1 MELLPLPPSDGP
13 AAPLPTALPIPLE
26 RLRLPPAL
34 SGAAGSNRAPDR
46 ATRIAAAD
54 DLAAVTAWL
63 ARYADSAAT
72 LTTYRREVERLI
84 LWAVL
89 QLGKPLSSLTHEDLL
104 TYERFLTDP
113 QPAARWVLAGSK
125 KLARSHPDWRPF
137 AGPLAPRSV
146 RQALVILNALF
157 AWLTEAGYLAGNP
170 LALARRRRAPSRP
183 RITRYLSHE
192 LWDVVKATI
201 EAMPGTADTATERE
215 RLHAARCR
223 WLLTVLYLGGLRAAE
238 VTGTA
243 MGAFFCRREAQGI
256 ERWWLEVT
264 GKGNKTRL
272 VPATDELIAELAR
285 YRRAH
290 GLAPTPQPGE
300 TRPLLLPVIGQE
312 NRERGLSRG
321 ALHLILKEVFGLAAA
336 RLRARGPEW
345 AAQAD
350 VLASASAHWLRH
362 TAGSHMTD
370 RQVDLRYVRDN
381 FGHASISTTSGY
393 LHSED
398 DARHEATQVRH
409 RIGWTSKT

>member
-1 MELLPLPPSDGP
+1 MESPAHQPSPPTPGLV
-13 AAPLPTALPIPLE
+13 AALPTPLE
-26 RLRLPPAL
+26 QLRLPPAL
-34 SGAAGSNRAPDR
+34 SGRDGSNRAPAT
-46 ATRIAAAD
+46 ATRIAATD

-63 ARYADSAAT
+63 ARYVDSPAT
-72 LTTYRREVERLI
+72 VTAYRREVERLL

-104 TYERFLTDP
+104 VYERFLADP

-125 KLARSHPDWRPF
+125 KLGRNHPDWRPF
-137 AGPLAPRSV
+137 AGPLSPASV
-146 RQALVILNALF
+146 RHALVILNALF

-170 LALARRRRAPSRP
+170 LALARRRRAPTQP

-192 LWDVVKATI
+192 LWATVKETV
-201 EAMPGTADTATERE
+201 EAMPVGTERE

-223 WLLTVLYLGGLRAAE
+223 WVLTALYLGGLRAAE
-238 VTGTA
+238 VTGTH
-243 MGAFFCRREAQGI
+243 MGAFFCRRDASGV

-272 VPATDELIAELAR
+272 VPASDELIAELAR
-285 YRRAH
+285 YRRAI
-290 GLAPTPQPGE
+290 GLPPTPQLDE
-300 TRPLLLPVIGQE
+300 TRPLVLPVIGRAVSE
-312 NRERGLSRG
+312 KPLSRG
-321 ALHLILKEVFGLAAA
+321 ALHLILKEVFGMAAA

-370 RQVDLRYVRDN
+370 RQVDLRFVRDN
-381 FGHASISTTSGY
+381 FGHASIATTSGY
-393 LHSED
+393 LHSEE
-398 DARHEATQVRH
+398 DARHEATQARH

>member
-1 MELLPLPPSDGP
+1 MELLPIQPLDSLT
-13 AAPLPTALPIPLE
+13 APLPTPLE
-26 RLRLPPAL
+26 RLRLSPAL

-46 ATRIAAAD
+46 ATHIAAAD

-72 LTTYRREVERLI
+72 LTAYRREVERLI

-104 TYERFLTDP
+104 AYERFLADP
-113 QPAARWVLAGSK
+113 QPTARWVLAGSK
-125 KLARSHPDWRPF
+125 KLARNHPDWRPF

-170 LALARRRRAPSRP
+170 LALARRRRAPARA

-192 LWDVVKATI
+192 LWETVKDTVA
-201 EAMPGTADTATERE
+201 AMPTDTARE

-223 WLLTVLYLGGLRAAE
+223 WVLTVLYLGGLRASE
-238 VTGTA
+238 LTA
-243 MGAFFCRREAQGI
+243 TTMGAFFCRRDAQGI

-264 GKGNKTRL
+264 GKGNKIRL

-285 YRRAH
+285 YRRANDLH
-290 GLAPTPQPGE
+290 PTPQPGE
-300 TRPLLLPVIGQE
+300 ALPLVLPVIGREQ
-312 NRERGLSRG
+312 RERRGDRDPGLSRG

-336 RLRARGPEW
+336 RLRERGPEW
-345 AAQAD
+345 EAQAAL
-350 VLASASAHWLRH
+350 LASASAHWLRH

-370 RQVDLRYVRDN
+370 QQVDLRYVRDN
-381 FGHASISTTSGY
+381 FGHSSISTTSGY
-393 LHSED
+393 LHSEE
-398 DARHEATQVRH
+398 DARHEATQARH
-409 RIGWTSKT
+409 RIGWARKT

>member
-1 MELLPLPPSDGP
+1 MELLPLE
-13 AAPLPTALPIPLE
+13 PLPTSAAAPPTPLE
-26 RLRLPPAL
+26 RLHLPPAL
-34 SGAAGSNRAPDR
+34 SGAAGSNRAPAT
-46 ATRIAAAD
+46 ATRIAASD

-63 ARYADSAAT
+63 ARYADTPATVSA
-72 LTTYRREVERLI
+72 YRREVERLL

-104 TYERFLTDP
+104 VYERFLADP
-113 QPAARWVLAGSK
+113 QPAARWVLSGSK

-137 AGPLAPRSV
+137 AGPLSPASV
-146 RQALVILNALF
+146 RHALVILNALF

-170 LALARRRRAPSRP
+170 LALARRRRAPTRP
-183 RITRYLSHE
+183 RITRYLSHN
-192 LWDVVKATI
+192 LWDAVKATI
-201 EAMPGTADTATERE
+201 EAMPVATERE

-243 MGAFFCRREAQGI
+243 MGAFFCRRDAQGV

-300 TRPLLLPVIGQE
+300 TRPLLLPVIGRKDRQHE
-312 NRERGLSRG
+312 EKGLSRG

-370 RQVDLRYVRDN
+370 QQVDLRYVRDN
-381 FGHASISTTSGY
+381 FGHASIATTSGY
-393 LHSED
+393 LHSEE
-398 DARHEATQVRH
+398 DARHEATQERH
-409 RIGWTSKT
+409 RIGWTAKT

>member
-1 MELLPLPPSDGP
+1 MELRP
-13 AAPLPTALPIPLE
+13 APWEKLVAPLITPLE
-26 RLRLPPAL
+26 RLQLPADL
-34 SGAAGSNRAPDR
+34 SGAAGSNRAPAS

-63 ARYADSAAT
+63 ARYADTPATVSA
-72 LTTYRREVERLI
+72 YRREVERLL

-104 TYERFLTDP
+104 VYERFLADP

-125 KLARSHPDWRPF
+125 KLGRHHPDWRPF
-137 AGPLAPRSV
+137 AGPLSPASV
-146 RQALVILNALF
+146 RHALVILNALF

-170 LALARRRRAPSRP
+170 LALARRRRAPAQP

-192 LWDVVKATI
+192 LWETVKDTV
-201 EAMPGTADTATERE
+201 EAMPTETARE

-223 WLLTVLYLGGLRAAE
+223 WLLSVLYLGGLRAAE
-238 VTGTA
+238 VTGTF
-243 MGAFFCRREAQGI
+243 MSAFFCRRDAQGV

-290 GLAPTPQPGE
+290 GLAPTPHRGE

-312 NRERGLSRG
+312 NRDKGLSRG

-336 RLRARGPEW
+336 RLRARGAEW

-370 RQVDLRYVRDN
+370 HQVDLRYVRDN
-381 FGHASISTTSGY
+381 FGHSSLSTTSGY
-393 LHSED
+393 LHSEE
-398 DARHEATQVRH
+398 DARHEATQERH
-409 RIGWTSKT
+409 RIGWTSEN

>member
-1 MELLPLPPSDGP
+1 MELLPLQPLESL
-13 AAPLPTALPIPLE
+13 AAPLPTPLE
-26 RLRLPPAL
+26 RLQLPAAL
-34 SGAAGSNRAPDR
+34 SGAAGSNRAPAS

-54 DLAAVTAWL
+54 DLAALTAWL
-63 ARYADSAAT
+63 ARYADSPAT
-72 LTTYRREVERLI
+72 VSAYRREVERLL
-84 LWAVL
+84 LWAAL

-104 TYERFLTDP
+104 VYERFLADP

-125 KLARSHPDWRPF
+125 KLGRGHPDWRPF
-137 AGPLAPRSV
+137 AGPLSPASV
-146 RQALVILNALF
+146 RHALVILNALF

-170 LALARRRRAPSRP
+170 LALARRRRAPTQP

-192 LWDVVKATI
+192 LWDAVKDAVA
-201 EAMPGTADTATERE
+201 AMPGTTDTATARE

-223 WLLTVLYLGGLRAAE
+223 WLLSVLYLGGLRAAE

-243 MGAFFCRREAQGI
+243 MGAFFCRRDAQGV

-290 GLAPTPQPGE
+290 GLAPTPHPGE
-300 TRPLLLPVIGQE
+300 TRPLLLPVIDQE
-312 NRERGLSRG
+312 NRERELSRG
-321 ALHLILKEVFGLAAA
+321 TLHLILKEVFGLSAA
-336 RLRARGPEW
+336 RLRARGPQW
-345 AAQAD
+345 SAQAD

-393 LHSED
+393 LHSEE
-398 DARHEATQVRH
+398 DARHEATQERH
-409 RIGWTSKT
+409 RIGWGSKR

>member
-1 MELLPLPPSDGP
+1 MELLPIQPLDSLT
-13 AAPLPTALPIPLE
+13 APLLTPLE
-26 RLRLPPAL
+26 RLRLSPAL

-72 LTTYRREVERLI
+72 LATYRREAERLL

-89 QLGKPLSSLTHEDLL
+89 QLGRPLSSLTHEDLL
-104 TYERFLTDP
+104 AYERFLADP

-125 KLARSHPDWRPF
+125 KLARNHPDWRPF

-170 LALARRRRAPSRP
+170 LALARRRRAPARA
-183 RITRYLSHE
+183 RITRYLSHD
-192 LWDVVKATI
+192 LWETVKDTVA
-201 EAMPGTADTATERE
+201 AMPTDTARE

-223 WLLTVLYLGGLRAAE
+223 WVLTVLYLGGLRASE
-238 VTGTA
+238 LTA
-243 MGAFFCRREAQGI
+243 TTMGAFFCRRDAQGI

-264 GKGNKTRL
+264 GKGNKIRL

-285 YRRAH
+285 YRRANDLH
-290 GLAPTPQPGE
+290 PTPQPGE
-300 TRPLLLPVIGQE
+300 ALPLVLPVIG
-312 NRERGLSRG
+312 REQRAGRGERDPGLSRG

-336 RLRARGPEW
+336 RLRERGPEW
-345 AAQAD
+345 EAQAAL
-350 VLASASAHWLRH
+350 LASASAHWLRH

-370 RQVDLRYVRDN
+370 QQVDLRYVRDN
-381 FGHASISTTSGY
+381 FGHSSISTTSGY
-393 LHSED
+393 LHSEE
-398 DARHEATQVRH
+398 DARHEATQARH
-409 RIGWTSKT
+409 RIGWARKT

>member
-1 MELLPLPPSDGP
+1 MELRPIKPLDSLATPLPS
-13 AAPLPTALPIPLE
+13 PLE
-26 RLRLPPAL
+26 RLRLAPAL
-34 SGAAGSNRAPDR
+34 SGAAGSNRAPAS

-54 DLAAVTAWL
+54 DLAAVAAWL

-72 LTTYRREVERLI
+72 LATYRREAERLL

-104 TYERFLTDP
+104 TYERFLADP
-113 QPAARWVLAGSK
+113 QPAARWVLAGSRK
-125 KLARSHPDWRPF
+125 KLARGHPDWRPF
-137 AGPLAPRSV
+137 AGALAPRSV

-170 LALARRRRAPSRP
+170 LALARRRRAPAKA
-183 RITRYLSHE
+183 RITRYLSHA
-192 LWDVVKATI
+192 LWETVKDTVA
-201 EAMPGTADTATERE
+201 AMPTDTARE

-223 WLLTVLYLGGLRAAE
+223 WVLTVLYLGGLRAAE

-243 MGAFFCRREAQGI
+243 MGAFFCRRDAQGA

-290 GLAPTPQPGE
+290 GLAPTPQHGE
-300 TRPLLLPVIGQE
+300 TRPLVLPLIG
-312 NRERGLSRG
+312 REKPLSRG
-321 ALHLILKEVFGLAAA
+321 ALHLIMKEVFGMAAE

-345 AAQAD
+345 EAQAG

-362 TAGSHMTD
+362 TAGSHMSD
-370 RQVDLRYVRDN
+370 QQLDLRYVRDN

-393 LHSED
+393 LHSEE
-398 DARHEATQVRH
+398 DARHEATQERH
-409 RIGWTSKT
+409 RIGWTSES

>member
-1 MELLPLPPSDGP
+1 MELLLLPLPPSNGP
-13 AAPLPTALPIPLE
+13 AAPLPTPLE
-26 RLRLPPAL
+26 RLHLPPAL

-46 ATRIAAAD
+46 AIRIAAAD

-72 LTTYRREVERLI
+72 LTAYRREVERLI

-104 TYERFLTDP
+104 AYERFLADP

-157 AWLTEAGYLAGNP
+157 AWLTEAGYLADNP
-170 LALARRRRAPSRP
+170 LALARRRRAPAKA

-192 LWDVVKATI
+192 LWETVKDAVAT
-201 EAMPGTADTATERE
+201 MPTDTARAC
-215 RLHAARCR
+215 LHAARCR
-223 WLLTVLYLGGLRAAE
+223 WVLTVLYLGGLRASE
-238 VTGTA
+238 LTA
-243 MGAFFCRREAQGI
+243 TTMGAVFCRRDAQGI

-285 YRRAH
+285 YRRAND
-290 GLAPTPQPGE
+290 LPPTPQPGE
-300 TRPLLLPVIGQE
+300 ALPLVLPVIG
-312 NRERGLSRG
+312 REQRAGRGDHDPGLSRG

-345 AAQAD
+345 EAQAAL
-350 VLASASAHWLRH
+350 LASASAHWLRH

-381 FGHASISTTSGY
+381 FGHSSISTTSGY
-393 LHSED
+393 LHSEE
-398 DARHEATQVRH
+398 DARHDATQARH
-409 RIGWTSKT
+409 RIGWINTK

>member
-1 MELLPLPPSDGP
+1 MELLSLPPFDGP
-13 AAPLPTALPIPLE
+13 AAPLPTAHLTPLE

-34 SGAAGSNRAPDR
+34 SGVVGSNRAP
-46 ATRIAAAD
+46 ASGVRIGAAD
-54 DLAAVTAWL
+54 DVAAATAWL

-72 LTTYRREVERLI
+72 LTAYRREVERLI

-104 TYERFLTDP
+104 TYERFLADP
-113 QPAARWVLAGSK
+113 QPTARWVLAGSK

-137 AGPLAPRSV
+137 AGPLSPGSV

-170 LALARRRRAPSRP
+170 LALARRRRAPSKA

-192 LWDVVKATI
+192 LWATVRDTV
-201 EAMPGTADTATERE
+201 AGMPTETARE

-223 WLLTVLYLGGLRAAE
+223 WVLSVLYLGGLRASE
-238 VTGTA
+238 LTA
-243 MGAFFCRREAQGI
+243 TTMGAFFCRRDAQGT

-290 GLAPTPQPGE
+290 ELPPTPQFGE
-300 TRPLLLPVIGQE
+300 TRPLVLPVIGSGE
-312 NRERGLSRG
+312 KPLSRG
-321 ALHLILKEVFGLAAA
+321 ALHLILKEVFGMAAA
-336 RLRARGPEW
+336 RLRTRGPEW
-345 AAQAD
+345 EAQAA

-370 RQVDLRYVRDN
+370 QQVDLRFVRDN
-381 FGHASISTTSGY
+381 FGHSSLSTTSGY
-393 LHSED
+393 LHSEE
-398 DARHEATQVRH
+398 DARHEATQERH
-409 RIGWTSKT
+409 RIGWGTKK

>member
-1 MELLPLPPSDGP
+1 MELLPIQSSDGP
-13 AAPLPTALPIPLE
+13 PAPPLTPLE
-26 RLRLPPAL
+26 HLRLTPAL
-34 SGAAGSNRAPDR
+34 SGAAGSNRAPAN

-72 LTTYRREVERLI
+72 LSTYRREAERLL

-104 TYERFLTDP
+104 TYERFLADP
-113 QPAARWVLAGSK
+113 QPAARWVLAGSRK
-125 KLARSHPDWRPF
+125 KLARGHPAWRPF
-137 AGPLAPRSV
+137 AGPLSPRSA

-170 LALARRRRAPSRP
+170 LALARRRRAPTQA
-183 RITRYLSHE
+183 RITRYLSHD
-192 LWDVVKATI
+192 LWETVKDTVA
-201 EAMPGTADTATERE
+201 AMPTETARE

-223 WLLTVLYLGGLRAAE
+223 WVLTVLYLGGLRAAE
-238 VTGTA
+238 VTGTP
-243 MGAFFCRREAQGI
+243 MGAFFCRRDAQGT

-272 VPATDELIAELAR
+272 VPASDELIAELAR

-290 GLAPTPQPGE
+290 GLPPSPQPGE
-300 TRPLLLPVIGQE
+300 TRPLVLPVIG
-312 NRERGLSRG
+312 RETGRDKALSRG
-321 ALHLILKEVFGLAAA
+321 ALHLILKEVFAMAAE
-336 RLRARGPEW
+336 RLRGRGPEW
-345 AAQAD
+345 EGQAD

-370 RQVDLRYVRDN
+370 QQVDLRFVRDN
-381 FGHASISTTSGY
+381 FGHASIATTSGY
-393 LHSED
+393 LHSEE
-398 DARHEATQVRH
+398 DARHEATRERH

>member
-1 MELLPLPPSDGP
+1 MDLLPLQ
-13 AAPLPTALPIPLE
+13 PLNGLADPTPLE

-34 SGAAGSNRAPDR
+34 WGADGSNRAP
-46 ATRIAAAD
+46 ASGTRITASD

-72 LTTYRREVERLI
+72 LATYRREVERLI

-104 TYERFLTDP
+104 TYERFLADP

-125 KLARSHPDWRPF
+125 KLSRSHPDWRPF
-137 AGPLAPRSV
+137 AGPLSPGSV
-146 RQALVILNALF
+146 RQAMVILNALF

-170 LALARRRRAPSRP
+170 LALARRRRAPTKA
-183 RITRYLSHE
+183 RITRYLSHD
-192 LWDVVKATI
+192 LWETVKDTVA
-201 EAMPGTADTATERE
+201 AMPTEMARE

-223 WLLTVLYLGGLRAAE
+223 WVLTVLYLGGLRASE
-238 VTGTA
+238 LTTTT
-243 MGAFFCRREAQGI
+243 MGAFFCRRDAQGI

-290 GLAPTPQPGE
+290 ELPPTPQFGE
-300 TRPLLLPVIGQE
+300 TRPLVLPLIGSEGRQSGE
-312 NRERGLSRG
+312 KPLSRG
-321 ALHLILKEVFGLAAA
+321 ALHLVLKEVFAMAAA

-345 AAQAD
+345 EAQAD

-370 RQVDLRYVRDN
+370 RQVDLRFVRDN
-381 FGHASISTTSGY
+381 FGHSSLSTTSRY
-393 LHSED
+393 LHSEE
-398 DARHEATQVRH
+398 DARHEATQERH
-409 RIGWTSKT
+409 RIGWGS